1 MHKRMAQSQG
11 GQAVSSSR
19 VRRIMAEGIN
29 APKLPK
35 GAILEMVKQAQKIR
49 VNDGPNAFS
58 RRKRK
63 ATK

>member
-1 MHKRMAQSQG
+1 MSDNK
-11 GQAVSSSR
+11 

-29 APKLPK
+29 APPLSK
-35 GAILEMVKQAQKIR
+35 AQAGEIARHVQKIR
-49 VNDGPNAFS
+49 VNDGPTAFS

>member
-1 MHKRMAQSQG
+1 MSG
-11 GQAVSSSR
+11 SR
-19 VRRIMAEGIN
+19 VRRILSDGID

-35 GAILEMVKQAQKIR
+35 GAIVEIVKQAQKIR
-49 VNDGPNAFS
+49 VNDGPTAFS

>member
-1 MHKRMAQSQG
+1 M
-11 GQAVSSSR
+11 SSFR
-19 VRRIMAEGIN
+19 VRRIMAEGID

-35 GAILEMVKQAQKIR
+35 GAIVEIIKQSQKIR
-49 VNDGPNAFS
+49 VNDGPTAFS